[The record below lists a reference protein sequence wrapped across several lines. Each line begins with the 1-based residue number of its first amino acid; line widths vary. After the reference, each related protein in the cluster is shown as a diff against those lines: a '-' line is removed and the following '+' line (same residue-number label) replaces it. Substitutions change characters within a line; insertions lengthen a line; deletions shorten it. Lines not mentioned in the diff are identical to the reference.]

1 LDISSPDISSH
12 NELKRTDMSE
22 ETYVLTVQPPSRKKI
37 AKATAVALLV
47 AAALLV
53 TIVLPAE
60 YGIDP
65 LGTGK
70 ALRLTD
76 LAKANAK
83 PPEKPALP
91 AETQADE
98 APVTIVPVLEP
109 SPDGSAPTVKGTFIA
124 QSKRYMIDSR
134 EMKLAPGEGMEIKYN
149 MKKGAG
155 LIYSWI
161 ASDKLLFEFHGE
173 PNVKPAGK
181 EGTDYYETY
190 ELDNQIG
197 KDQGHG
203 TFVAP
208 TSGIHGWFWENKTS
222 NEVTLKL
229 VSAGFYDWIFQN
241 LKNKETALKTMDP
254 DLIPGHP
261 KIPDEVLH

>member
-1 LDISSPDISSH
+1 
-12 NELKRTDMSE
+12 MSE
-22 ETYVLTVQPPSRKKI
+22 ETYTVTIHPPSKKRI
-37 AKATAVALLV
+37 AKAAFVALII

-53 TIVLPAE
+53 TAVLPAE

-70 ALRLTD
+70 LLRLTD
-76 LAKANAK
+76 LAKADAQT
-83 PPEKPALP
+83 PEKAATSAPDSKSEEPPA
-91 AETQADE
+91 
-98 APVTIVPVLEP
+98 TIMPVLEP
-109 SPDGSAPTVKGTFIA
+109 SPNGSAPIVKGAFIA
-124 QSKRYMIDSR
+124 QSKRYKIDSR
-134 EMKLAPGEGMEIKYN
+134 EMKLAPGEGTEIKYN
-149 MKKGAG
+149 MKKGSG
-155 LIYSWI
+155 LIYSWT

-190 ELDNQIG
+190 ELDDQVG

-208 TSGIHGWFWENKTS
+208 TSGIHGWFWENKTGK
-222 NEVTLKL
+222 EVNIKL

-241 LKNKETALKTMDP
+241 VKNKETALKTMDP
-254 DLIPGHP
+254 DIIPSHP
-261 KIPDEVLH
+261 KVPDEVLH